1 MDRKFTQLTKN
12 KRLFTAVGTSG
23 VVISS
28 GLLAWQW
35 YNVSKSHEV
44 RGQKEA
50 VGGPQP
56 QYIDV
61 PTKVLDSVAINYNS
75 DDIKLD
81 PAETKEDIKSRIPR
95 HLRRPWRLLHQANTG
110 DYETHLRAVRD
121 LSRIRLGEHEVRK
134 NNNTTNKVFQG
145 FANPAI
151 IFFKTNFIC

>member
-1 MDRKFTQLTKN
+1 MDRKFAQLTKN

-35 YNVSKSHEV
+35 YNVKRSHEI
-44 RGQKEA
+44 RGLPKD
-50 VGGPQP
+50 VGEQSSDRPQP

-61 PTKVLDSVAINYNS
+61 PTKVLDRVAINYNN
-75 DDIKLD
+75 DDIKID
-81 PAETKEDIKSRIPR
+81 PAETKDDIKSRIPR

-121 LSRIRLGEHEVRK
+121 LSRLRLGEHEVRTK
-134 NNNTTNKVFQG
+134 
-145 FANPAI
+145 
-151 IFFKTNFIC
+151 

>member
-61 PTKVLDSVAINYNS
+61 PTKVLDSVTINYNT
-75 DDIKLD
+75 DDIPRDD

-134 NNNTTNKVFQG
+134 ITTKR
-145 FANPAI
+145 I
-151 IFFKTNFIC
+151 KFFKTLPTL